1 MPTSSEERRR
11 HPRVRLGGRTGG
23 RATVFADFKVI
34 ELSESGACL
43 EMAEPLAVGAECV
56 VTLNL
61 SQVAVEV
68 GGRVVTVEPPSEP
81 GGPCQVAV
89 EFLQAEAVDRD
100 LLEAFL
106 DRKRQWAGA

>member
-1 MPTSSEERRR
+1 MSSEERRR

-43 EMAEPLAVGAECV
+43 EMAEPLVVGAECIL
-56 VTLNL
+56 TLNL
-61 SQVAVEV
+61 SQVAVELS
-68 GGRVVTVEPPSEP
+68 GRVVTVEPASQA

-89 EFLQAEAVDRD
+89 EFLQAESLDQD